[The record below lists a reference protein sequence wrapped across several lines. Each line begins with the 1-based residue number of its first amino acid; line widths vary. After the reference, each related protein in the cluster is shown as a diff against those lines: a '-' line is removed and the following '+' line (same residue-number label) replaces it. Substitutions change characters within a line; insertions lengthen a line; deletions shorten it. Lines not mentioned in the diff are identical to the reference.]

1 MVEIFHCA
9 RAEVYHNSGK
19 KTLTQ
24 VKKETGCTHIINGY
38 LFNSSFRPLG
48 WTVIDGKIISRD
60 AYRDW
65 GVSIGA
71 DRRPVM
77 DTDRGGSFLSGV
89 PLLKNADV
97 ARSAART
104 AVGWMP
110 DGRVVLWCDKTSL
123 TRDQLQNKL
132 LGLGISDALM
142 LDGGGST
149 QGRFPDGA
157 VASSRKVATLLLF
170 WQEAEAAAPENP
182 VMKWA
187 AEKGILTEAQLTDP
201 GKTVTRQELL
211 QSLYRLWQHI

>member
-1 MVEIFHCA
+1 MVEIFRCA

-77 DTDRGGSFLSGV
+77 ILIVVVF
-89 PLLKNADV
+89 PAPFCPMM
-97 ARSAART
+97 
-104 AVGWMP
+104 AVGRWSSS
-110 DGRVVLWCDKTSL
+110 RS
-123 TRDQLQNKL
+123 
-132 LGLGISDALM
+132 SALM
-142 LDGGGST
+142 T
-149 QGRFPDGA
+149 GR
-157 VASSRKVATLLLF
+157 
-170 WQEAEAAAPENP
+170 
-182 VMKWA
+182 
-187 AEKGILTEAQLTDP
+187 
-201 GKTVTRQELL
+201 
-211 QSLYRLWQHI
+211 SLA

>member
-1 MVEIFHCA
+1 MVEIFRCA

-77 DTDRGGSFLSGV
+77 DTDRGRQLSFGCS
-89 PLLKNADV
+89 
-97 ARSAART
+97 
-104 AVGWMP
+104 
-110 DGRVVLWCDKTSL
+110 
-123 TRDQLQNKL
+123 
-132 LGLGISDALM
+132 
-142 LDGGGST
+142 
-149 QGRFPDGA
+149 
-157 VASSRKVATLLLF
+157 
-170 WQEAEAAAPENP
+170 
-182 VMKWA
+182 A
-187 AEKGILTEAQLTDP
+187 AEKRAEAQAGVDGRCGPQCRPDSGGLDAGRAGGP
-201 GKTVTRQELL
+201 LV
-211 QSLYRLWQHI
+211 

>member
-1 MVEIFHCA
+1 MVEIFRCA

-48 WTVIDGKIISRD
+48 WTVIEGKIISRD

-89 PLLKNADV
+89 PLLKNGQKLKQREYLPFQALALPQSV
-97 ARSAART
+97 AH
-104 AVGWMP
+104 P
-110 DGRVVLWCDKTSL
+110 P
-123 TRDQLQNKL
+123 
-132 LGLGISDALM
+132 
-142 LDGGGST
+142 GG
-149 QGRFPDGA
+149 
-157 VASSRKVATLLLF
+157 
-170 WQEAEAAAPENP
+170 
-182 VMKWA
+182 
-187 AEKGILTEAQLTDP
+187 
-201 GKTVTRQELL
+201 
-211 QSLYRLWQHI
+211 Y